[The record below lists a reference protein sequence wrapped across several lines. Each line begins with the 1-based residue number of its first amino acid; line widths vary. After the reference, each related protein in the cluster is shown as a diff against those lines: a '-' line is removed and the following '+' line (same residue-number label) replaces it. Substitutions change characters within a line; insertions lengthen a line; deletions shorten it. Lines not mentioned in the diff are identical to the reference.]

1 MPVQEKLPKSREVIL
16 ADGEQVTKVPFFSV
30 RQANLMFTFIKL
42 QGRTF
47 TFCMMEED
55 VIHPII

>member
-1 MPVQEKLPKSREVIL
+1 MLLQEKLPKSREVIP

-42 QGRTF
+42 QGRAF
-47 TFCMMEED
+47 TLRMMEENF
-55 VIHPII
+55 IYLII